1 MAQAHVQVVLGGET
15 IPSGLEAALRRIGA
29 TASFGPIT
37 DALRFGLKPTADAVV
52 VVANGNGQGEIDRL
66 EALLSRV
73 AAQPRGTLVLQSDD
87 NRDPRPTYSPAVP
100 VSFSGP
106 ADAEEWA
113 ARIETMIAMR
123 PSLEVI
129 QRGRPAVTHAD
140 ERLAEQYR
148 RQLTSASRV
157 QRQLLPAALPRFENL
172 SLSVVYRPADVVS
185 GDIYDI
191 RQLDD
196 DHVAIAVVD
205 TQGHGISAALLSVFI
220 KRALRIDEAGDG
232 GGHLR
237 RPNEVLARLNAELL
251 ETELSETQFAA
262 AVYAVFNLRTRRIDV
277 ARAGAPYPILR
288 RADGN
293 CALLR
298 PAGTLIGVIPDA
310 RLALE
315 SHALRPGDSVIFY
328 SDGLEPIV
336 RSAGHAPAAAPGEV
350 VTGAPWYRHLQAEGV
365 TPALEQLEQR
375 HDTLRRLGRA
385 LDDLTVVALSVTD

>member
-29 TASFGPIT
+29 TASFGPIA
-37 DALRFGLKPTADAVV
+37 DVLRFGLKPAADAVV
-52 VVANGNGQGEIDRL
+52 VVAAGAEPTGADRL
-66 EALLSRV
+66 QALLNRV
-73 AAQPRGTLVLQSDD
+73 AAQPRGTLVLQSEN
-87 NRDPRPTYSPAVP
+87 NRDSRPAYPPAVP

-106 ADAEEWA
+106 ADPEEWA

-123 PSLEVI
+123 PSLDLI
-129 QRGRPAVTHAD
+129 QRGRPTVTPAD

-157 QRQLLPAALPRFENL
+157 QRQLLPAALPRIDGVSF
-172 SLSVVYRPADVVS
+172 SVVYRPADVVS

-196 DHVAIAVVD
+196 DHLAIAVVD

-220 KRALRIDEAGDG
+220 KRALRNKEIGDSG
-232 GGHLR
+232 RHLP
-237 RPNEVLARLNAELL
+237 RPDHVLARLNAELL

-262 AVYAVFNLRTRRIDV
+262 AVYAVFNLRTRRIDL
-277 ARAGAPYPILR
+277 ARGGAPYPILR
-288 RADGN
+288 RSGGDTE
-293 CALLR
+293 LLR

-310 RLALE
+310 QLAVE
-315 SHALRPGDSVIFY
+315 SRDLQPGDSVIFY

-336 RSAGHAPAAAPGEV
+336 RPAELPPADAPDKYLTA
-350 VTGAPWYRHLQAEGV
+350 TPWYRHLRAAGV
-365 TPALEQLEQR
+365 EPALEQLEQR
-375 HDTLRRLGRA
+375 HDTLRRLGRP
-385 LDDLTVVALSVTD
+385 LDDLTVFALSVTD